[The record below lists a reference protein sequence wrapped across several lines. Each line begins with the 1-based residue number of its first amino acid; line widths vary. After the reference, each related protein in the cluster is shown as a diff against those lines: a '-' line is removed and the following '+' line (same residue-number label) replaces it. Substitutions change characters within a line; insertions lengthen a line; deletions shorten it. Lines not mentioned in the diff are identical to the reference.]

1 MNMLWENRSGVERG
15 TTLYGLKEYAPPS
28 NRIQVPLQGGFSGLD
43 DTTVY
48 HYLVYAFKRLPQ
60 LNATDGSKIF
70 ITNKRRTRQKNA
82 AFMRK
87 CNSLRTQQAFS
98 LLFRISI
105 ALVA

>member
-48 HYLVYAFKRLPQ
+48 YYLIYAFKRLPQ

-82 AFMRK
+82 AFMCK